1 MVLKQKSYYTVDPL
15 LHLRLCQLSK
25 KMLKIAQNC
34 CTTQYLKVLICS
46 NKYVKDKYNYVC
58 MEV

>member
-46 NKYVKDKYNYVC
+46 NKYVKDKY